1 MKESELFNATSIYI
15 PFKNACQD
23 AHLTYAELADG
34 SGVSLSIISK
44 FMSGAVK
51 RPYLDDL
58 ISMASCLNERAGRT
72 VLSIDELTGLRE
84 PSDSDE
90 HTRRIHELELE
101 VERQKGEIE
110 RLETVNA
117 IQLESL
123 KIRQTL
129 IFCLAA
135 VCALLVVAV
144 IGYVIFDMQLK
155 HIGLFQSKGIAAT
168 AVLLII
174 IIIAAISVIAYSLIS
189 IFRKT
194 H

>member
-72 VLSIDELTGLRE
+72 VLSLDELTGLRE
-84 PSDSDE
+84 PVSPDDE
-90 HTRRIHELELE
+90 QQHRIHELELE
-101 VERQKGEIE
+101 AGHLRQI
-110 RLETVNA
+110 NA
-117 IQLESL
+117 MQREML
-123 KIRQTL
+123 KLRQTL
-129 IFCLAA
+129 IFCLVG
-135 VCALLVVAV
+135 VCALLLCAV
-144 IGYVIFDMQLK
+144 IGYIIFDITLK
-155 HIGLFQSKGIAAT
+155 NVGLFQSTGVAVTAVILVIIVIAAVST
-168 AVLLII
+168 
-174 IIIAAISVIAYSLIS
+174 IAYSLIS
-189 IFRKT
+189 VSRKT

>member
-44 FMSGAVK
+44 FMSGTVK

-72 VLSIDELTGLRE
+72 VLSLDELTGLRE
-84 PSDSDE
+84 PSE
-90 HTRRIHELELE
+90 PEGEAQRRIHELELE
-101 VERQKGEIE
+101 TEH
-110 RLETVNA
+110 
-117 IQLESL
+117 L
-123 KIRQTL
+123 KQISDMQNQMLKLRQTL
-129 IFCLAA
+129 IFCLAG
-135 VCALLVVAV
+135 VCALLLCAV
-144 IGYVIFDMQLK
+144 IGYIIFDIQLK
-155 HIGLFQSKGIAAT
+155 NVGLFQSTGIAVT
-168 AVLLII
+168 AVILVII
-174 IIIAAISVIAYSLIS
+174 IMAAIAMIAYSLRS
-189 IFRKT
+189 AFRKT